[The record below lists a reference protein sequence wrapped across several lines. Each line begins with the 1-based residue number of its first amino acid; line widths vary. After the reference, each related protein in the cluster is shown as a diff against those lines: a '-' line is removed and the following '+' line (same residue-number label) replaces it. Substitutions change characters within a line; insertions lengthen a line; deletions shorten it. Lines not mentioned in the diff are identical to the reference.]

1 MYNKE
6 KALLWYKC
14 NNCINFNFEGRK
26 NKILILFKNYWLLS
40 FVSNTSNT
48 NFQEKAATDESSKH
62 KKHHFHILKAINYPL
77 CVLTFSVPILNSC
90 RHRSSSIGNGTTL
103 ESIGCILVLYSATQL
118 RKLMDDEKHFSLL
131 LFLLR
136 KMGAVRFIWGEER
149 ICHISRWALTNE

>member
-1 MYNKE
+1 MH
-6 KALLWYKC
+6 
-14 NNCINFNFEGRK
+14 INFNFDRRK
-26 NKILILFKNYWLLS
+26 NKILILFENHSLLS
-40 FVSNTSNT
+40 SVSNT

-103 ESIGCILVLYSATQL
+103 ESIGCILVLYSATRL

-149 ICHISRWALTNE
+149 ILPYLAMSPY